1 MIRNGHHARRPG
13 AGFAPRARMGCVRRP
28 ETGSSRRGSSSRRGP
43 PVRRRPARIGPS
55 VHGRQPFRRGLP
67 VRRAGSRPG
76 IFRRKRRMPAALRR
90 LVGRR
95 PGARGAGT
103 AVRHSAGRRTGM
115 RCAGTSAFRRWRDLG
130 FRSGSAW
137 REAHPAAAAE
147 EARAALHDHV
157 NRAFAR
163 GGEGEN
169 ANGKPAGAMPAV
181 IRTYA
186 DGFMRGAGFSLPV
199 EPVPLNGTASAVVI
213 AGWNEAALDAVLG
226 QLERLPLREW
236 IVVIPEHATTAR
248 EVAERHARSVILPAG
263 EWTGGAAGRALGAAR
278 TGADIVL
285 FVDGEQPAPA
295 GELARFLRAVDGGMD
310 AALNA
315 RPSGIA
321 KFHRRPPADRLLE
334 FLNFSLG
341 RRDLGVRSLASLPF
355 ALSRRAID
363 TIGAHSLAQPAK
375 AHALLLLRGM
385 RVGLGG
391 SVPRLAMSDPDVRDH
406 LEAWREAM
414 ALRGVRLSFPDRRR
428 NRAAA
433 GEPAP

>member
-1 MIRNGHHARRPG
+1 MIRNGHNARRPG
-13 AGFAPRARMGCVRRP
+13 AGFAPRTRKGGVRRA
-28 ETGSSRRGSSSRRGP
+28 ETRSIRRGPYARRGP
-43 PVRRRPARIGPS
+43 PAQRRRPARSGLS
-55 VHGRQPFRRGLP
+55 VQGRQPSRRGLP
-67 VRRAGSRPG
+67 VRRTRSRPG
-76 IFRRKRRMPAALRR
+76 TLHRRRRTLAAVRR
-90 LVGRR
+90 PVGRR
-95 PGARGAGT
+95 PGIR
-103 AVRHSAGRRTGM
+103 SAG
-115 RCAGTSAFRRWRDLG
+115 ASAVRRWRDLG

-137 REAHPAAAAE
+137 REAHPAATAE
-147 EARAALHDHV
+147 EARAALHGHV
-157 NRAFAR
+157 NRAFAP
-163 GGEGEN
+163 GGEGG
-169 ANGKPAGAMPAV
+169 AASSKPAGAMSSA
-181 IRTYA
+181 IRAYA

-199 EPVPLNGTASAVVI
+199 EPVPLKGTASAVVC
-213 AGWNEAALDAVLG
+213 AGRNEAALEAVLG

-236 IVVIPEHATTAR
+236 IVVIPDHAQTALAI
-248 EVAERHARSVILPAG
+248 AERHARSVIVPAG
-263 EWTGGAAGRALGAAR
+263 GWTGGAAGRALGAAR
-278 TGADIVL
+278 TGADTVL

-321 KFHRRPPADRLLE
+321 KFHLRPPADRLME

-341 RRDLGVRSLASLPF
+341 RRDLGVRSLAALPF

-363 TIGAHSLAQPAK
+363 AIGAHTLAQPAK
-375 AHALLLLRGM
+375 AHALLLLRGL

-391 SVPRLAMSDPDVRDH
+391 SVPWRAMSDPDIRDH

-414 ALRGVRLSFPDRRR
+414 ALRGGRMSFPDRRR